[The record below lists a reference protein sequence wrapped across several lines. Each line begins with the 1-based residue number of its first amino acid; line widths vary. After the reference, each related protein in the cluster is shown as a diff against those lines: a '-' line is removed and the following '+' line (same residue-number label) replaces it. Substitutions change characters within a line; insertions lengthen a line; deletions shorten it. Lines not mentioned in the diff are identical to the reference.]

1 MPHSNA
7 SPSKAQDRPDLDTS
21 SAIHS
26 LKRLRASPKG
36 VHTSLGV
43 KFNNTL
49 FARDS
54 AITARELIDQDR
66 ELAREVILTLASQQG
81 TAVNQASDEEPGRIH
96 HEYRDFHEWEI
107 SKAKKLPMIAASI
120 IWGGDTQSF
129 TSYFSM
135 DSTPL
140 YVLLIADYFDRDPS
154 ILDERVVQKDGRE
167 ILITESLTAAAD
179 WMLSHKTDHGLAEV
193 RRRNKYGLTH
203 QTWKDSLTGYIH
215 ENGDSLNL
223 SQPIAYLEVQGLI
236 IEGLRRA
243 AKVLSKQLPERALS
257 WREGADEIA
266 RTTLHDFWDEDDQY
280 FVSSLDRDRYGN
292 LRKDG
297 VEQSDPGWLLATSIF
312 DDIPENDRRKYIMGI
327 VAKLFS
333 EDFLT
338 DAGIRSRSVEYATT
352 LGVADY
358 HGALVSWP
366 IDTYMIAKGLRRQG
380 FPKLAEQLE
389 ARVLNSVNIAGD
401 FYEFFYVEA
410 NGKVLLNPEAARKHH
425 PGAKDFPAQ
434 MFPEKGIAWTVAATL
449 MIKYRNSSHPTKTN
463 LKSSRAWQAE
473 LEDDILA
480 HIPDISPIEAASML
494 EEKFKAGPTI
504 HLDFK
509 KGSAFT
515 AKSVWEAYRPRLS
528 RKKQKLSTY
537 ALKSHQVK

>member
-1 MPHSNA
+1 MAHSKT
-7 SPSKAQDRPDLDTS
+7 SSSKPQDRPDLDTS
-21 SAIHS
+21 SAIHT
-26 LKRLRASPKG
+26 LKRLRAAPQG

-66 ELAREVILTLASQQG
+66 ELAREVVLTLASQQG
-81 TAVNQASDEEPGRIH
+81 TTVDQASDEEPGRIH
-96 HEYRDFHEWEI
+96 HEYRDFHKWEI
-107 SKAKKLPMIAASI
+107 NKAKKLPMIAASI
-120 IWGGDTQSF
+120 IWGGDTKSF

-179 WMLSHKTDHGLAEV
+179 WMLSHKTKHGLAEI

-223 SQPIAYLEVQGLI
+223 SQPIAYLEIQGLMV
-236 IEGLRRA
+236 EGLRRA
-243 AKVLSKQLPERALS
+243 AKVLEKTLPERAMT
-257 WREGADEIA
+257 WRKGADDIA

-297 VEQSDPGWLLATSIF
+297 VEQSDPGWLLDTSIF
-312 DDIPENDRRKYIMGI
+312 DDLPENDRRTYVMGI

-333 EDFLT
+333 DNFLT

-380 FPKLAEQLE
+380 FPQLADQLE
-389 ARVLNSVNIAGD
+389 ARILNSVNIAGD
-401 FYEFFYVEA
+401 FYEFFYVET

-449 MIKYRNSSHPTKTN
+449 MIKHRIGTNPSKTKP
-463 LKSSRAWQAE
+463 KSSRGWQTD
-473 LEDDILA
+473 LEENILA
-480 HIPDISPIEAASML
+480 HIPLISPIEMASVI
-494 EEKFKAGPTI
+494 EEKFKARPTI

-528 RKKQKLSTY
+528 RRKQKLSTY
-537 ALKSHQVK
+537 ALKSHQAK